1 MYDQSRDELERVA
14 KMRRI
19 KNRKGMLKEELTMA
33 LLKPKR
39 GSAELFNNN
48 LDDSKRSDIRKTLN
62 RLRDVLHKRI

>member
-1 MYDQSRDELERVA
+1 MYDQSQDELERVA

-19 KNRKGMLKEELTMA
+19 KNRKGMLKEELIMT

-48 LDDSKRSDIRKTLN
+48 LDDSKRSDIRKILN
-62 RLRDVLHKRI
+62 TLRDVLHKRI